1 LKRIYN
7 SSEDETIRKYCLKLL
22 KMQLKFF
29 DKNWRQENLYLISHI
44 YQLIDSKNDK
54 NNSIENWL
62 KYEKKDQRS
71 NENLSIE
78 VRNIIITY
86 NT

>member
-1 LKRIYN
+1 
-7 SSEDETIRKYCLKLL
+7 
-22 KMQLKFF
+22 MQLKFF